1 MADARHKL
9 LAVRERRVHPLRD
22 EKILTS
28 WNGLMI
34 SGVLD
39 AYQTLGNPAYL
50 AMAEK
55 ALAFLLERAYKNG
68 RLFRTVT
75 GGIGKL
81 NAYLDDY
88 AFLAAALID
97 AFEATAK
104 PAYLDKARE
113 LTAVMVEQFWDP
125 QTGGCFFTGMNHEPL
140 IQRMK
145 TGEDSAIPS
154 GNAVAT
160 MNFLRLFH
168 YTGEQAYLD
177 KAEQTL
183 RLFRGHMDQ
192 NPFGMASLL
201 CALDFYL
208 AKPKEIVLVG
218 KRGTPEV
225 RDLLAKIA
233 GRYVPNKT
241 LVLVDNDGKG
251 TGYVP
256 AAAKGKT
263 TINGK
268 PTAYVCHNFTCSQP
282 VTAWEALE
290 KILEQPTPIQRS
302 EK

>member
-1 MADARHKL
+1 MA
-9 LAVRERRVHPLRD
+9 
-22 EKILTS
+22 
-28 WNGLMI
+28 
-34 SGVLD
+34 
-39 AYQTLGNPAYL
+39 Q
-50 AMAEK
+50 K
-55 ALAFLLERAYKNG
+55 ALAFLLERAYKHG

-75 GGIGKL
+75 GGVGKL

-97 AFEATAK
+97 AFEVTAK

-125 QTGGCFFTGMNHEPL
+125 QTGGCFFTGKDHEQL
-140 IQRMK
+140 LQRMK

-160 MNFLRLFH
+160 MNFLRLFF
-168 YTGEQAYLD
+168 YTGEQNYMD
-177 KAEQTL
+177 KAEQAL
-183 RLFRGHMDQ
+183 RLFRTHMDQ
-192 NPFGMASLL
+192 NPFGMASTL

-208 AKPKEIVLVG
+208 AKPKEVVLVG
-218 KRGTPEV
+218 KQDTPEM

-241 LVLVDNDGKG
+241 LVLVDSAGKG

-263 TINGK
+263 AINGK

-282 VTAWEALE
+282 VTDWYALE
-290 KILEQPTPIQRS
+290 RLL
-302 EK
+302 